1 MLRWSDT
8 KRVQVFINPI
18 CILENRINFIGTF
31 SCINFLHI
39 PRCINF
45 LATFITDI
53 HQQFDMN
60 PSINRNPIL
69 TFLYLG
75 IPDDASFIDRQK
87 GYMFNLFILIGA
99 PFAVLSLI
107 VNLFEQAY
115 FPAFINIIQISCF
128 SLALWITISGKWRE
142 YRVIILIILSV
153 AAMIA
158 AYSYQNSGE
167 YRLLIMIVA
176 AVVLFD
182 RSWQYMIFAA
192 TASAAFVYIRM
203 SQNPG
208 LADQPM
214 EDLFFTCL
222 KIFLPIL
229 LYVLSLLYFKI
240 IYFRNLQQLEDANK
254 ALAITTRQ
262 KDQILSTV
270 AHDLRSPIS
279 NISNI
284 TELIQSDQLS
294 QADKVNFLRMI
305 GQSSRSALHLIND
318 LLQNSDTQVRQSH
331 FEMIELNQLF
341 NSWIPSLQLRA
352 NDKHIQI
359 LTHFFSDPIDISIDI
374 DRIERVINNL
384 VNNAIK
390 FSPDGSKIFIQIT
403 ADSKHAR
410 ITVTDQGIGIPKEKL
425 ELVFDMFSKAQRVGT
440 SGEKSFGMGL
450 SICKQIIEQHHGNIS
465 VQSEEHKGS
474 TFTMELPLQ
483 QP

>member
-1 MLRWSDT
+1 
-8 KRVQVFINPI
+8 
-18 CILENRINFIGTF
+18 
-31 SCINFLHI
+31 
-39 PRCINF
+39 
-45 LATFITDI
+45 
-53 HQQFDMN
+53 MN
-60 PSINRNPIL
+60 SSIKRNPIL
-69 TFLYLG
+69 SFLYLG

-128 SLALWITISGKWRE
+128 SMALWITISGKWKE
-142 YRVIILIILSV
+142 YRVVILIILSLV
-153 AAMIA
+153 AMIA
-158 AYSYQNSGE
+158 AHSYQNSGE

-182 RSWQYMIFAA
+182 RSWQYIIYAA
-192 TASAAFVYIRM
+192 TACAAFVYIRM
-203 SQNPG
+203 SQIPNVI
-208 LADQPM
+208 DQPM
-214 EDLFFTCL
+214 GDLVFTSL

-229 LYVLSLLYFKI
+229 LYVLSLLYFKT
-240 IYFRNLQQLEDANK
+240 IYFRNLQQLEDTNRV
-254 ALAITTRQ
+254 LAITTRQ

-270 AHDLRSPIS
+270 AHDLRTPIS

-284 TELIQSDQLS
+284 TELIQSDNLS
-294 QADKVNFLRMI
+294 QADKANFLRMI
-305 GQSSRSALHLIND
+305 DQSSRSALHLIND
-318 LLQNSDTQVRQSH
+318 LLQNSDTEVRQSL
-331 FEMIELNQLF
+331 FKIVELNQLL

-352 NDKHIQI
+352 NEKSIQL
-359 LTHFFSDPIDISIDI
+359 LTHFFSTPIDISIDV

-390 FSPDGSKIFIQIT
+390 FSPEGSKIFIQVT
-403 ADSKHAR
+403 SDHRYAR
-410 ITVTDQGIGIPKEKL
+410 IMVTDQGIGIPKEKQ
-425 ELVFDMFSKAQRVGT
+425 ELVFDMFSKAQRIGT

-450 SICKQIIEQHHGNIS
+450 SICKQIIEQHHGTIS

-474 TFTMELPLQ
+474 TFTVELPLQ

>member
-1 MLRWSDT
+1 MSPSI
-8 KRVQVFINPI
+8 KQNPI
-18 CILENRINFIGTF
+18 R
-31 SCINFLHI
+31 S
-39 PRCINF
+39 
-45 LATFITDI
+45 
-53 HQQFDMN
+53 
-60 PSINRNPIL
+60 
-69 TFLYLG
+69 FLYLG

-99 PFAVLSLI
+99 PFAILSLI
-107 VNLFEQAY
+107 VNLFEKAY
-115 FPAFINIIQISCF
+115 FPAFVNIIQISCF
-128 SLALWITISGKWRE
+128 SLALWITISGKWKE
-142 YRVIILIILSV
+142 YRVVILIILSV
-153 AAMIA
+153 VAMIA

-192 TASAAFVYIRM
+192 TACAAFVYIRM
-203 SQNPG
+203 SQIPD
-208 LADQPM
+208 LAIQPFG
-214 EDLFFTCL
+214 DVVFTCL

-240 IYFRNLQQLEDANK
+240 IYFKNLQQLEDTNK
-254 ALAITTRQ
+254 VLAITTRQ

-270 AHDLRSPIS
+270 AHDLRTPIS

-305 GQSSRSALHLIND
+305 DQSSRSALHLIND
-318 LLQNSDTQVRQSH
+318 LLQNSDTQVRALH
-331 FEMIELNQLF
+331 FKIIELNQIV

-352 NDKHIQI
+352 TETNIQ
-359 LTHFFSDPIDISIDI
+359 LLSHFFSAPINISIDV

-390 FSPDGSKIFIQIT
+390 FSSEGSKIFIQIT
-403 ADSKHAR
+403 ADNTYAR
-410 ITVTDQGIGIPKEKL
+410 IIVTDQGIGIPKEKQG
-425 ELVFDMFSKAQRVGT
+425 LVFDMFSKAQRLGT

-450 SICKQIIEQHHGNIS
+450 SICKQIIEQHHGNIF

-474 TFTMELPLQ
+474 TFMIELPFH

>member
-1 MLRWSDT
+1 M
-8 KRVQVFINPI
+8 
-18 CILENRINFIGTF
+18 
-31 SCINFLHI
+31 
-39 PRCINF
+39 
-45 LATFITDI
+45 
-53 HQQFDMN
+53 
-60 PSINRNPIL
+60 
-69 TFLYLG
+69 
-75 IPDDASFIDRQK
+75 
-87 GYMFNLFILIGA
+87 
-99 PFAVLSLI
+99 
-107 VNLFEQAY
+107 
-115 FPAFINIIQISCF
+115 
-128 SLALWITISGKWRE
+128 ALWITISGKWRE

-359 LTHFFSDPIDISIDI
+359 LTHFFQI
-374 DRIERVINNL
+374 L
-384 VNNAIK
+384 L
-390 FSPDGSKIFIQIT
+390 IFQLI
-403 ADSKHAR
+403 
-410 ITVTDQGIGIPKEKL
+410 
-425 ELVFDMFSKAQRVGT
+425 
-440 SGEKSFGMGL
+440 
-450 SICKQIIEQHHGNIS
+450 
-465 VQSEEHKGS
+465 
-474 TFTMELPLQ
+474 
-483 QP
+483 

>member
-1 MLRWSDT
+1 
-8 KRVQVFINPI
+8 
-18 CILENRINFIGTF
+18 
-31 SCINFLHI
+31 
-39 PRCINF
+39 
-45 LATFITDI
+45 
-53 HQQFDMN
+53 MN
-60 PSINRNPIL
+60 SSIKRNPIL
-69 TFLYLG
+69 SFLYLG

-128 SLALWITISGKWRE
+128 SMALWITISGKWKE
-142 YRVIILIILSV
+142 YRVVILIILSLV
-153 AAMIA
+153 AMIA
-158 AYSYQNSGE
+158 AHSYQNSGE

-182 RSWQYMIFAA
+182 RSWQYIIYAA
-192 TASAAFVYIRM
+192 TACAAFVYIRM
-203 SQNPG
+203 SQIPNVI
-208 LADQPM
+208 DQPM
-214 EDLFFTCL
+214 GDLVFTSL

-229 LYVLSLLYFKI
+229 LYVLSLLYFKT
-240 IYFRNLQQLEDANK
+240 IYFRNLQQLEDTNRV
-254 ALAITTRQ
+254 LAITTRQ

-270 AHDLRSPIS
+270 AHDLRTPIS

-284 TELIQSDQLS
+284 TELIQSDNLS
-294 QADKVNFLRMI
+294 QADKANFLRMI
-305 GQSSRSALHLIND
+305 DQSSRSALHLIND
-318 LLQNSDTQVRQSH
+318 LLQNSDTEVRQSL
-331 FEMIELNQLF
+331 FKIVELNQLL

-352 NDKHIQI
+352 NEKSIQL
-359 LTHFFSDPIDISIDI
+359 LTHFFSTPIDISIDV

-390 FSPDGSKIFIQIT
+390 FSPEGSKIFIQVIS
-403 ADSKHAR
+403 DHRYAR
-410 ITVTDQGIGIPKEKL
+410 IMVTDQGIGIPKEKQ
-425 ELVFDMFSKAQRVGT
+425 ELVFDMFSKAQRIGT

-450 SICKQIIEQHHGNIS
+450 SICKQIIEQHHGTIS

-474 TFTMELPLQ
+474 TFTVELPLQ

>member
-1 MLRWSDT
+1 
-8 KRVQVFINPI
+8 
-18 CILENRINFIGTF
+18 
-31 SCINFLHI
+31 
-39 PRCINF
+39 
-45 LATFITDI
+45 
-53 HQQFDMN
+53 MN
-60 PSINRNPIL
+60 QSIKRNPIL

-75 IPDDASFIDRQK
+75 IPDDASFVDRQK

-107 VNLFEQAY
+107 VNVSQQAY

-128 SLALWITISGKWRE
+128 ALALWITISGKWKE
-142 YRVIILIILSV
+142 FRVVILIILSAV
-153 AAMIA
+153 AMIA

-182 RSWQYMIFAA
+182 RSWQYIIFAA
-192 TASAAFVYIRM
+192 TACAAFVYIRM
-203 SQNPG
+203 IQIPD
-208 LADQPM
+208 LTDQPM
-214 EDLFFTCL
+214 GDLVFTGL

-240 IYFRNLQQLEDANK
+240 IYFRNLQQLEDTNK

-270 AHDLRSPIS
+270 AHDLRTPIS
-279 NISNI
+279 NISSI

-294 QADKVNFLRMI
+294 QADKANFLRMI

-331 FEMIELNQLF
+331 FKIVELNQLF

-352 NDKHIQI
+352 NEKNIQI
-359 LTHFFSDPIDISIDI
+359 LTHFFSAPIDISIDV
-374 DRIERVINNL
+374 DRIERVMNNL

-390 FSPDGSKIFIQIT
+390 FSPEGSKVFIQIT
-403 ADSKHAR
+403 ADSNYAR
-410 ITVTDQGIGIPKEKL
+410 ITVTDQGIGIPKEKQ

-440 SGEKSFGMGL
+440 SGEKSFGMWL

-474 TFTMELPLQ
+474 TFTIDLPLQ
-483 QP
+483 KA

>member
-1 MLRWSDT
+1 MSSSI
-8 KRVQVFINPI
+8 KQNPI
-18 CILENRINFIGTF
+18 R
-31 SCINFLHI
+31 S
-39 PRCINF
+39 
-45 LATFITDI
+45 
-53 HQQFDMN
+53 
-60 PSINRNPIL
+60 
-69 TFLYLG
+69 FLYLG
-75 IPDDASFIDRQK
+75 IPDDASFIERQK

-107 VNLFEQAY
+107 VNLFDQAY
-115 FPAFINIIQISCF
+115 FPAFINIVQISCF
-128 SLALWITISGKWRE
+128 SLALWITISGKWKQL
-142 YRVIILIILSV
+142 RVLILIILSV
-153 AAMIA
+153 VAMIA

-182 RSWQYMIFAA
+182 RAWQYIIFAA
-192 TASAAFVYIRM
+192 SACAAFVYIRM
-203 SQNPG
+203 SQIPD
-208 LADQPM
+208 LIDQPIG
-214 EDLFFTCL
+214 DLVFTCL

-240 IYFRNLQQLEDANK
+240 IYFRNLQQLEDTNK

-270 AHDLRSPIS
+270 AHDLRTPIS

-284 TELIQSDQLS
+284 TELIQSDELS
-294 QADKVNFLRMI
+294 QADKANFLRMI
-305 GQSSRSALHLIND
+305 DQSSRSALHLIND
-318 LLQNSDTQVRQSH
+318 LLQNSDTQVRQSQ
-331 FEMIELNQLF
+331 FRVVELNQLF

-352 NDKHIQI
+352 NEKNIQI
-359 LTHFFSDPIDISIDI
+359 LTHFFSGPIDISMDV
-374 DRIERVINNL
+374 DRIERVMNNL

-390 FSPDGSKIFIQIT
+390 FSPEGSKIFIQIT

-410 ITVTDQGIGIPKEKL
+410 ISVADQGIGIPKEKL
-425 ELVFDMFSKAQRVGT
+425 ELVFDMFSKAQRLGT

-474 TFTMELPLQ
+474 TFIVQLPLQ
-483 QP
+483 QV

>member
-1 MLRWSDT
+1 M
-8 KRVQVFINPI
+8 K
-18 CILENRINFIGTF
+18 
-31 SCINFLHI
+31 
-39 PRCINF
+39 
-45 LATFITDI
+45 
-53 HQQFDMN
+53 
-60 PSINRNPIL
+60 PSIKRNPIL

-75 IPDDASFIDRQK
+75 IPDDASFVDRQK

-107 VNLFEQAY
+107 VNISQQAY

-128 SLALWITISGKWRE
+128 SLALWIAVSGKWKE

-153 AAMIA
+153 VAMIA

-192 TASAAFVYIRM
+192 TSCAAFVYIRM
-203 SQNPG
+203 SQIPDF
-208 LADQPM
+208 ADQPVG
-214 EDLFFTCL
+214 DLIFTSL

-229 LYVLSLLYFKI
+229 LY
-240 IYFRNLQQLEDANK
+240 FRNLQQLEDTNK

-270 AHDLRSPIS
+270 AHDLRTPIS
-279 NISNI
+279 NISSI
-284 TELIQSDQLS
+284 TELIQSDHLS
-294 QADKVNFLRMI
+294 QADKANFLRMI
-305 GQSSRSALHLIND
+305 GHSSRSALHLIND

-331 FEMIELNQLF
+331 FEIIELNQLF

-359 LTHFFSDPIDISIDI
+359 LTHFFSAPIDISIDV

-403 ADSKHAR
+403 ADSKYAR
-410 ITVTDQGIGIPKEKL
+410 ITVTDQGIGIPKEKQ

-450 SICKQIIEQHHGNIS
+450 SICKQIIEQHQGNIS

-474 TFTMELPLQ
+474 TFTVELPIQ
-483 QP
+483 RP